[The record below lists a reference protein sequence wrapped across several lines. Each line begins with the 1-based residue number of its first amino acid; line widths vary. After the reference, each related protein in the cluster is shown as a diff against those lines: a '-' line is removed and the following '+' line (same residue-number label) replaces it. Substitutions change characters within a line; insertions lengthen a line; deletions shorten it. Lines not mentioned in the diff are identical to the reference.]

1 MINLD
6 NNEIMGLYLNLKRQ
20 ENSLD
25 PTLLNLLSR
34 IERLLYEN
42 ISVEE
47 IENLSKHYD
56 AKTDI
61 LKEKG

>member
-1 MINLD
+1 MITLGNR
-6 NNEIMGLYLNLKRQ
+6 EVIGLYLNLKNQ
-20 ENSLD
+20 EETIDSELQSI
-25 PTLLNLLSR
+25 LSR
-34 IERLLYEN
+34 IERLLYEKL
-42 ISVEE
+42 SVEE